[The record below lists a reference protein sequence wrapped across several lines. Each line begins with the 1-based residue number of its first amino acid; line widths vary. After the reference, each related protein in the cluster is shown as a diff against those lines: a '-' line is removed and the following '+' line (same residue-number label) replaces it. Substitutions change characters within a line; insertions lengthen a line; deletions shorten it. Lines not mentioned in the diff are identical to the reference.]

1 MERISRIRAIAMLLI
16 VAMILVLFSAR
27 LFSMQIIETKGDTDN
42 TQTYTTL
49 TRVKAAR
56 GDILDRNGNI
66 LVGNR
71 ASYDLMFN
79 HYVIKSADNR
89 NEHLYKLIK
98 KCQELGIEYNDHF
111 PVSKTY
117 PFVYTLDSYNTSW
130 NSYFQKYMVDRSLDS
145 DISAPLLMSTLKE
158 RYDIPETWSEEDA
171 RAVIG
176 LRYEF
181 DLRGVVGTLS
191 NYVFL
196 EDISDEHLSILLE
209 MNIPG
214 LMVESS
220 TVREYYTTYAA
231 HILGSVGAIDA
242 DEWAYYDDLDYAMD
256 AYVGKSGFEQAFEA
270 DLRAIDGTRV
280 DVVDKNGTIISQYYA
295 NIYDKNKNIIGQQVP
310 QAGANVETTIDIELQ
325 KIAED
330 SLAKLMKQLR
340 DPMVNTSGEGLDA
353 EGAAVVVMDVKTGQ
367 VLVCASY
374 PTFDLAT
381 LNDNYSTVEQA
392 DFAPLFNRAL
402 SAAYP
407 PGSTYKMVTLTSAM
421 MNGKYLLDEEIIAE
435 GVFTKYDNFRPTCM
449 IWSNNPG
456 VTHKKIDG
464 TPGIDATIALEV
476 SCNYFF
482 YELGDRVT
490 ITQLDAT
497 AKGFGLGEH
506 TGIEL
511 PETTGHRSNP
521 ETKAEQ
527 YKGML
532 TSWYTGDKILTAI
545 GQSENR
551 FTPMQL
557 CVYAST
563 LANKGTR
570 LKATFLSRV
579 VSSDYRTLVRE
590 SSPEILSTMEID
602 EVTYMTY
609 MQGMRQVISGP
620 RGTGRDCFGGAKD
633 WIGDSNGL
641 WPYPEI
647 EVCAKTGTAETFKD
661 RSDNGAYICFAPMN
675 DPQIAIAIYAERGAH
690 GSTFAVV
697 AEEIMKA
704 YFSLGDSGDVIV
716 QENRLG

>member
-1 MERISRIRAIAMLLI
+1 M
-16 VAMILVLFSAR
+16 
-27 LFSMQIIETKGDTDN
+27 
-42 TQTYTTL
+42 
-49 TRVKAAR
+49 
-56 GDILDRNGNI
+56 
-66 LVGNR
+66 
-71 ASYDLMFN
+71 
-79 HYVIKSADNR
+79 
-89 NEHLYKLIK
+89 
-98 KCQELGIEYNDHF
+98 
-111 PVSKTY
+111 
-117 PFVYTLDSYNTSW
+117 
-130 NSYFQKYMVDRSLDS
+130 
-145 DISAPLLMSTLKE
+145 
-158 RYDIPETWSEEDA
+158 
-171 RAVIG
+171 
-176 LRYEF
+176 
-181 DLRGVVGTLS
+181 
-191 NYVFL
+191 
-196 EDISDEHLSILLE
+196 
-209 MNIPG
+209 
-214 LMVESS
+214 
-220 TVREYYTTYAA
+220 
-231 HILGSVGAIDA
+231 
-242 DEWAYYDDLDYAMD
+242 
-256 AYVGKSGFEQAFEA
+256 
-270 DLRAIDGTRV
+270 
-280 DVVDKNGTIISQYYA
+280 KNGTIISQYYA

-456 VTHKKIDG
+456 VTHKKLDG

-490 ITQLDAT
+490 INQLDAT

-590 SSPEILSTMEID
+590 STPEILSTMEID

-620 RGTGRDCFGGAKD
+620 RGTGNKYFGGPKD

-704 YFSLGDSGDVIV
+704 YFSLGDSGDVTV